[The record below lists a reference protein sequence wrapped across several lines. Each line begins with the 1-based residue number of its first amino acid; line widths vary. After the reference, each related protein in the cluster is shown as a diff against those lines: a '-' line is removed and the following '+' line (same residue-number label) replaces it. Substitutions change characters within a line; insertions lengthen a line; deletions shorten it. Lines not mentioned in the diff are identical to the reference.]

1 MAKRGRKPDL
11 TKLSAEQIE
20 AAMLLADPHNKM
32 TQREVA
38 QKVGVH
44 YNSVWNWLHKNE
56 DFRDLIEYY
65 RDQFLNDL
73 YGLAIKA
80 LETQLKRNN
89 TRVVEIFLKSQGKLT
104 ERHEVEQTIEDKR
117 DSESL
122 EAQLEKLKRELDGA
136 EG

>member
-89 TRVVEIFLKSQGKLT
+89 TRAVEIFLKSQGKLT